1 MQEKYFKKT
10 LKKVSF
16 LSKIRSSRP
25 SLPDSSIPSNTNCA
39 NKVHAVNIFLILD
52 KMTWVVVADYQCSYN
67 IECLINIRFFLPF
80 IRASI
85 NIYFSKLSDSENSEQ
100 CLFWEL
106 AARRPCCRFGF
117 TPTSNG
123 NWQVDMYLQGWI

>member
-39 NKVHAVNIFLILD
+39 NKVHAVNTFLILD
-52 KMTWVVVADYQCSYN
+52 KMTWVVVADYQCYN
-67 IECLINIRFFLPF
+67 IECLINILGFLPF
-80 IRASI
+80 IRASS
-85 NIYFSKLSDSENSEQ
+85 NIYSSKLGDSENSEQ
-100 CLFWEL
+100 CLFWEP
-106 AARRPCCRFGF
+106 ARRPCCWFGF
-117 TPTSNG
+117 TYTSNG